1 MLVHVYLACACVL
14 SLELFLNLNF
24 LTYVSSVGR
33 NTKKVF
39 RVIIAPR
46 SSDHWKEKIVPAYA
60 FILLKSSLSVLGILF
75 LIIFIFLGFTVLSDH
90 FLTLLLSVTGIV
102 ESLVIS
108 LIYLKLRDILF
119 NE

>member
-1 MLVHVYLACACVL
+1 MLVHVYLACACIL
-14 SLELFLNLNF
+14 SLELFLNSNF
-24 LTYVSSVGR
+24 LTYVSSIGR

-46 SSDHWKEKIVPAYA
+46 ISDHHKEKIVPAYA
-60 FILLKSSLSVLGILF
+60 FILLKSSLSILGILF
-75 LIIFIFLGFTVLSDH
+75 LIIFIFLGFVVLSDQ

-108 LIYLKLRDILF
+108 LIYLKLRDILS